1 MTSLFVRRST
11 VLLLVLCSSFAVSF
25 SGEGDAELAAK
36 LQTHVKYLA
45 SDELEGRGSGSA
57 GNRKAA
63 EYIAGFFKQNSIPPL
78 GSSYFQ
84 EFNVPTAITL
94 ADGNKFGLEITV
106 QQIGVPIDQAK
117 PVKVNWKVGNEY
129 TPLSFSENGT
139 ATGKLLFAGY
149 GITAP
154 DLQYDDYAGI
164 DVKGNFII
172 VIRGTPDGDD
182 NHGKFSSFSSLRSKM
197 LTAREKGAAGI
208 IFISPAGDGA
218 DSLMELTMG
227 TADKNSGLI
236 ALHAKRMAAS
246 KLFPRDRALVAADAQ
261 ILKTKKPN
269 SFEIQNLKLTVTV
282 QLTRVE
288 SPTSNVIAVVRG
300 TNPALANEYI
310 VAGAHYDH
318 LGWGEEGTL
327 YAGKEKKIHYGADDN
342 ASGTS
347 GIMELA
353 AIIAHNPVE
362 RPVVF
367 MLFSGEEHGLLG
379 SAHYIK
385 NPLIPLE
392 NTVCMFNMDM
402 IGRLKD
408 NKINVQGV
416 GTSSRWQNLIDSLG
430 KVYSFT
436 ISTAADGFGPSDH
449 SSFYSKDRPVL
460 FIFTGLHSDYHRP
473 TDTWDKINYE
483 GEASVV
489 RFAESALRT
498 IAHTAEKPDFIK
510 VKSTSTQTTG
520 GFKVSIGIIPDYSDN
535 PKGLKITGVREGS
548 PAEKGGM
555 QADDI
560 IVKFG
565 STTIKNIYDYTA
577 VLGQSKAGEKLKVVV
592 LRGPK
597 EDKEVTLEVVPEAK
611 K

>member
-1 MTSLFVRRST
+1 MVFLFLRRSA
-11 VLLLVLCSSFAVSF
+11 LLFLVFYSSFAVVF

-63 EYIAGFFKQNSIPPL
+63 EYIAGFFKQNNIPPL

-84 EFNVPTAITL
+84 EFNVPTSIAI
-94 ADGNKFGLEITV
+94 ADGNKFGIEITV
-106 QQIGVPIDQAK
+106 QQVGVPIDQAK
-117 PVKVNWKVGNEY
+117 PVKVNWKVGSEY

-139 ATGKLLFAGY
+139 ASGKLIFAGY
-149 GITAP
+149 GISAP
-154 DLQYDDYAGI
+154 DLKYDDFEGI

-172 VIRGTPDGDD
+172 VIRGTPEGDD
-182 NHGKFSSFSSLRSKM
+182 NHGKFSSYASLRSKM
-197 LTAREKGAAGI
+197 LNAREKGAAGI
-208 IFISPAGDGA
+208 IFISGAGDGA

-246 KLFPRDRALVAADAQ
+246 KLFPRDRPLVSADAQ
-261 ILKTKKPN
+261 IIKTKKPN
-269 SFEIQNLKLTVTV
+269 SFEIPNIKITVNV

-327 YAGKEKKIHYGADDN
+327 YSGKEKKIHYGADDN
-342 ASGTS
+342 ASGTA

-353 AIIAHNPVE
+353 SIVSRNPME

-379 SAHYIK
+379 SAFYVK
-385 NPLIPLE
+385 NPIIPLE
-392 NTVCMFNMDM
+392 NTVCMLNLDM

-416 GTSSRWQNLIDSLG
+416 GTSSRWQSLVDSLG

-436 ISTAADGFGPSDH
+436 ISTTADGFGPSDH
-449 SSFYSKDRPVL
+449 SSFFGKDRPVL
-460 FIFTGLHSDYHRP
+460 FVFTGLHSDYHRP

-483 GEASVV
+483 GQATVV
-489 RFAESALRT
+489 RFAESALRS
-498 IAHTAEKPDFIK
+498 ISHTAEKPDFIK
-510 VKSTSTQTTG
+510 VKSTTQTTG

-548 PAEKGGM
+548 PAEKAGM

-560 IVKFG
+560 ITKFG
-565 STTIKNIYDYTA
+565 ATTIKNIYDYTA
-577 VLGQSKAGEKLKVVV
+577 VLGQCKAGEKLKIIV

-597 EDKEVTLEVVPEAK
+597 EDKEVTLEVIPEAK

>member
-1 MTSLFVRRST
+1 MISLFLRRSA
-11 VLLLVLCSSFAVSF
+11 VLLFVLCSSFAVGF
-25 SGEGDAELAAK
+25 SGEGDTELAAK
-36 LQTHVKYLA
+36 LQTHIKYLA

-63 EYIAGFFKQNSIPPL
+63 EYIAGFFKQNNIPPL

-84 EFNVPTAITL
+84 EFNVPTSIAI
-94 ADGNKFGLEITV
+94 ADGNKFALEITV
-106 QQIGVPIDQAK
+106 QQVGVPIDQAK

-139 ATGKLLFAGY
+139 ATGKLIFAGY
-149 GITAP
+149 GISAP
-154 DLQYDDYAGI
+154 DLKYDDFEGI

-172 VIRGTPDGDD
+172 VVRGTPEGDD
-182 NHGKFSSFSSLRSKM
+182 NHGKFSSYASLRSKM

-208 IFISPAGDGA
+208 IFISGAGDGA

-227 TADKNSGLI
+227 TSDKNSGLI

-246 KLFPRDRALVAADAQ
+246 KLFPRDRPLVSADAQ
-261 ILKTKKPN
+261 IIKTKKPN
-269 SFEIQNLKLTVTV
+269 SFEIQSLKLTVNV

-327 YAGKEKKIHYGADDN
+327 YSGKEKKIHYGADDN
-342 ASGTS
+342 ASGTA

-353 AIIAHNPVE
+353 SIVSHNPME

-379 SAHYIK
+379 SAYYVK
-385 NPLIPLE
+385 NPIIPLE
-392 NTVCMFNMDM
+392 NTVCMLNLDM
-402 IGRLKD
+402 IGRLKE

-416 GTSSRWQNLIDSLG
+416 GTSSRWQSLIDSLG

-436 ISTAADGFGPSDH
+436 ISTSADGFGPSDH
-449 SSFYSKDRPVL
+449 SSFFGKDRPVL
-460 FIFTGLHSDYHRP
+460 FVFTGLHSDYHRP

-483 GEASVV
+483 GETTVV
-489 RFAESALRT
+489 RFAESVLRT
-498 IAHTAEKPDFIK
+498 ISHTAEKPDFIK
-510 VKSTSTQTTG
+510 VKSTTQTTG

-535 PKGLKITGVREGS
+535 PKGLKITGVREGG
-548 PAEKGGM
+548 PAERAGLQG
-555 QADDI
+555 DDI
-560 IVKFG
+560 ITKFG

-577 VLGQSKAGEKLKVVV
+577 VLGQCKAGEKLKITV

-597 EDKEVTLEVVPEAK
+597 EDKEVVLEVIPEAK